1 MLFCDNSY
9 ICVCVRERE
18 RQRERERERE
28 NYFLHSGWMK
38 LRSKGK
44 DSFGMELNPNVKPVD
59 LNGHFKTKDEIDP

>member
-9 ICVCVRERE
+9 ICVCV
-18 RQRERERERE
+18 RERERE